1 MDLTREKMNEH
12 IIIPPKYA
20 IDSMMYSGYKD
31 AAYAVS
37 ELIDNSIQAGEN
49 MGRKIDVQVICIE
62 RETNNNDRRGL
73 SISHIGVYDN
83 SSGMTTDVLQ
93 AALQFGGTTRRY
105 AASGMG
111 KFGMG
116 LPNASISQANRVEV
130 YSWQNGECFYTYLDV
145 DEIKKEAYVNV
156 PEPKK
161 KNIPNEWKERIE
173 QYSKIEESGTLVV
186 WSNLDRLKW
195 KRHTAFFQHTEFLIG
210 RIYRYFIN
218 DEKASIRLSAYLES
232 EKEATYSSLVKPN
245 DPLYL
250 MVGTNAPA
258 EFSSKAAFE
267 EFPEKRTIQ
276 VKDVYGNLQPVT
288 IRSSVATQETRN
300 IAHHNL
306 HPFSKHAARNVG
318 ISLIR
323 AGREIEMNQTF
334 LSSSIMTLE
343 RWWGIEVS
351 FEPTLDAVFGITNN
365 KQAAIN
371 FRRLTKEDVAAEE
384 QINVTKVMDL
394 LEENND
400 PTKGII
406 DITLELERILR
417 GIRAHV
423 SKTGVPQNKSQK
435 NDGDE
440 TSLLE
445 QAADNTVN
453 DRMSEGK
460 IGASDKK
467 NQNQSEIEKREDLE
481 KEIEDKGLTSSEKEQ
496 TIIEWLKK
504 DKFIFD
510 YVDGLPYP
518 SDIVSFS
525 TPAGKIK
532 VAVNTKHPV
541 WINIIETIQNN
552 VDDQTL
558 EKVKDSIMLLFASL
572 ARAEDEIAD
581 ERKKEIILDHR
592 SEWGR
597 IARDMLRKYNNE

>member
-1 MDLTREKMNEH
+1 
-12 IIIPPKYA
+12 
-20 IDSMMYSGYKD
+20 
-31 AAYAVS
+31 
-37 ELIDNSIQAGEN
+37 
-49 MGRKIDVQVICIE
+49 
-62 RETNNNDRRGL
+62 
-73 SISHIGVYDN
+73 
-83 SSGMTTDVLQ
+83 
-93 AALQFGGTTRRY
+93 
-105 AASGMG
+105 
-111 KFGMG
+111 
-116 LPNASISQANRVEV
+116 
-130 YSWQNGECFYTYLDV
+130 
-145 DEIKKEAYVNV
+145 
-156 PEPKK
+156 
-161 KNIPNEWKERIE
+161 
-173 QYSKIEESGTLVV
+173 
-186 WSNLDRLKW
+186 
-195 KRHTAFFQHTEFLIG
+195 
-210 RIYRYFIN
+210 
-218 DEKASIRLSAYLES
+218 
-232 EKEATYSSLVKPN
+232 
-245 DPLYL
+245 

-288 IRSSVATQETRN
+288 IRSSVATQETRD

-306 HPFSKHAARNVG
+306 HPLSKHAARNVG